1 MKKPALT
8 GGESRCFD
16 YVTKI
21 LKQGKPIPD
30 PKSEKRGLQKQIKQ
44 TRAGPDQGHKKEHR
58 RIHSQ

>member
-30 PKSEKRGLQKQIKQ
+30 PKSKKYDLDKLIKPIRWEPNQ
-44 TRAGPDQGHKKEHR
+44 SHKKEHY

>member
-30 PKSEKRGLQKQIKQ
+30 PKSEKYNLEEHIKP
-44 TRAGPDQGHKKEHR
+44 TRSEPNQSHKKEHY